1 MMTSCPCVMSAH
13 FSLNGRRRQDRAA
26 RLSWGL
32 VLVAC
37 LSMALTHAARAQL
50 TPFYTIG
57 AGGVSLND
65 ADFAMLVDAANGLLR
80 RPRLADGAT
89 ANWQNAQSG
98 SHGTISVTK
107 TFHRE
112 SMLCHTLSYETVPM
126 ATTSQASTTVLNW
139 CKTGDGSWK
148 ILTL

>member
-1 MMTSCPCVMSAH
+1 
-13 FSLNGRRRQDRAA
+13 
-26 RLSWGL
+26 
-32 VLVAC
+32 
-37 LSMALTHAARAQL
+37 MALTHAARAQL